1 MAGKL
6 SCEATMTKPTLFL
19 TRKLPDE
26 VERHAGS
33 LFELKTNPDDHPYSV
48 AEMYTALTEGDAIIC
63 TLGDPLN
70 GGILNGGPWRARILA
85 NFGAGTDHID
95 LAAAKAA
102 NIVVTNTPGALTE
115 ATADLAMALILMATR
130 RLGEGEREVRARKW
144 TGWRPTHLLGSS
156 IRGKTLGIVGFGRI
170 GQATARRAKFGF
182 GMEIVYARRQT
193 LKTLET
199 LEGLDARPLELDEL
213 MATSDV
219 VSLHTPATPETKG
232 MIDARRIELMKP
244 GSYLI
249 NTGRGSLIDEEALI
263 AALRSGHLAA
273 AGLDVYP
280 KEPNVAPALLV
291 LPNVV
296 TLPHLG
302 SATLE
307 TRTAMGMRAI
317 ENLQACFSN
326 EPLLDPVT

>member
-6 SCEATMTKPTLFL
+6 SCDVAMTKPTVFL
-19 TRKLPDE
+19 TRRLPDE

-33 LFELKTNPDDHPYSV
+33 LFELKTNPDDHTYSV
-48 AEMYTALTEGDAIIC
+48 AEMYTALTEGDGIIC

-70 GGILNGGPWRARILA
+70 HGILHGGPWRARILA

-144 TGWRPTHLLGSS
+144 AGWRPTHLLGSS

-170 GQATARRAKFGF
+170 GQATARRARHGF
-182 GMEIVYARRQT
+182 GMEIIYTSRSDRTVAGR
-193 LKTLET
+193 E
-199 LEGLDARPLELDEL
+199 LDARAVELEDLL
-213 MATSDV
+213 RLSDV

-232 MIDARRIELMKP
+232 MIDARRIALMKP

-249 NTGRGSLIDEEALI
+249 NTGRGTLIDEDALI
-263 AALRSGHLAA
+263 AALRSGQLAA

-280 KEPNVAPALLV
+280 KEPTVAPALLV

-307 TRTAMGMRAI
+307 TRTAMGMRAV
-317 ENLQACFSN
+317 ENLQAHFARN
-326 EPLLDPVT
+326 PLLDPVVT

>member
-1 MAGKL
+1 MPP
-6 SCEATMTKPTLFL
+6 TKPTVVL
-19 TRKLPDE
+19 TRRLPE
-26 VERHAGS
+26 AVEQAAAERFTIRVNA
-33 LFELKTNPDDHPYSV
+33 DDHRYSV
-48 AEMYTALTEGDAIIC
+48 AEMITALGAADGIIC
-63 TLGDPLN
+63 TLGDPLGREVFN
-70 GGILNGGPWRARILA
+70 GGKQRTKILA

-102 NIVVTNTPGALTE
+102 GIVVTNTPGALTE

-144 TGWRPTHLLGSS
+144 TGWRPTHLLGNSLQ
-156 IRGKTLGIVGFGRI
+156 GKTLGIVGFGRI

-182 GMEIVYARRQT
+182 GMEILFTSRSDHPEAREQLCAKR
-193 LKTLET
+193 L
-199 LEGLDARPLELDEL
+199 PLDEL
-213 MATSDV
+213 LAVSDV
-219 VSLHTPATPETKG
+219 VSLHTPATPETRG
-232 MIDARRIELMKP
+232 LIDGGRIAQMKR

-249 NTGRGSLIDEEALI
+249 NTARGSVIDEDALVG
-263 AALRSGHLAA
+263 ALRAGHIAA

-280 KEPNVAPALLV
+280 KEPTVAPALLV

-302 SATLE
+302 SATIE

-317 ENLQACFSN
+317 ANLEAFFAGGT
-326 EPLLDPVT
+326 LLDLVK